1 MTNTALR
8 IRRAG
13 PLAGP
18 APSRAALLLALL
30 LLLLPSLAAAQQS
43 RARVAASISG
53 VSIGASLDEAQTRL
67 DRLGQSGGRA
77 TRDGGRKV
85 AWQMKETEFSYLALR
100 ADKKGKIVW
109 ISGFLRPGKELPFSA
124 LGDPKLA
131 HSMTASQAI
140 WNVETPEGGYRLVAK
155 GLNGKATV
163 VYLLSL
169 ASPPVE

>member
-1 MTNTALR
+1 MTNTAFQ

-18 APSRAALLLALL
+18 APSLATLLLALL
-30 LLLLPSLAAAQQS
+30 LLLSPATAQQP
-43 RARVAASISG
+43 RERVAASISG
-53 VSIGASLDEAQTRL
+53 VNIGTNLDEAQPRL

-124 LGDPKLA
+124 LGDLKLA
-131 HSMTASQAI
+131 QSMTASQAI

-169 ASPPVE
+169 ASPPIE